1 MSLFPPRLFGLAN
14 SDEIDGDAHF
24 GTVIPGRAS
33 SREPGTQAAVRGEVI
48 WIPGSVLRTAPE

>member
-1 MSLFPPRLFGLAN
+1 MTEVAGLVPATFRL
-14 SDEIDGDAHF
+14 S

-33 SREPGTQAAVRGEVI
+33 SREPGIQAAVPSDEVL